1 MSQGPLCKKG
11 QHQSSQEQTQLHRG
25 NITAGIQPTQGEPLS
40 PQAEQDDQS
49 SYRQSLGQ
57 TTKQKAQCK

>member
-25 NITAGIQPTQGEPLS
+25 YITAGIQPTQGEPLS

-49 SYRQSLGQ
+49 SYRQSLG
-57 TTKQKAQCK
+57 